1 MQWVTDIV
9 QKLISSFQL
18 MEGEKSTLWAEL
30 QERVLLDD
38 KQLRKLYEDKEDVR
52 RFEGVMA
59 NE

>member
-1 MQWVTDIV
+1 MQWVTDII

-18 MEGEKSTLWAEL
+18 MEREKSTLWAEL

-38 KQLRKLYEDKEDVR
+38 KQLRKLYEDKDDVR
-52 RFEGVMA
+52 RIEGVMA